1 MVNEQN
7 KAFNDEGKIVSRKFA
22 IALISICLMTGVT
35 VGGFW
40 FAPVVG
46 LLPTL
51 VGGILGALG
60 LYLTGN
66 VVDKHVIGKNVVSFE
81 GSKTVMTHET
91 NTMSS
96 EDEKTT
102 LTYEPEEGRK

>member
-1 MVNEQN
+1 MENEQN
-7 KAFNDEGKIVSRKFA
+7 KAFNDQGKLLSRKFA
-22 IALISICLMTGVT
+22 IALVSICLMTGVT

-40 FAPVVG
+40 FASVVG

-66 VVDKHVIGKNVVSFE
+66 VVDKHVIGKNVVSLE
-81 GSKTVMTHET
+81 DSKTTIINE
-91 NTMSS
+91 S
-96 EDEKTT
+96 
-102 LTYEPEEGRK
+102 EEGK